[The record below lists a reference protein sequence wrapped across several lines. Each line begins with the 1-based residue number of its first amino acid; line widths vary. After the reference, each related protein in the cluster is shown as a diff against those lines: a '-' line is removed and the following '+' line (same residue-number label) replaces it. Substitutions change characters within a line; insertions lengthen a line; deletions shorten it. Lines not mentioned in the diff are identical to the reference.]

1 MATKVD
7 ATSGNLIK
15 KIFIYAIPLILTSL
29 LQEFF
34 NIADKAVLGNMAGSI
49 AVAAIGT
56 TGVVTSL
63 ITNGAIGISTGTIII
78 LARYVGQKDEVKIRK
93 TINTSLLTAVF
104 LGLIIA
110 IAGFFLAPAFLRATD
125 CPDECLRDAVI
136 YTRIYLASAP
146 IILLYN
152 YGSALLR
159 TLGDTQR
166 PLFYIII
173 AGGINVFL
181 NVILCIIM
189 TQKVAAVAIATL
201 VSQAVSALL
210 VLRQLTKLDD
220 NVKLQVFKMRF
231 HPDIFIQLLRY
242 GIPSSISSLMV
253 PLGNLQIVPAINSF
267 GVDAIAGN
275 SAATSLQ
282 VISSAFTIGFSATAT
297 TFIGQNMGANDRDRV
312 KKSFRYIM
320 LFNVLISGAAGVAT
334 YLSGRFWIGIIIGPS
349 ATAAIEYGMRRM
361 FFVNLF
367 MFVAAIN
374 GVLSHALQAFGYP
387 LFTSISN
394 IAFTLGFR
402 ILWMQFVYPLKPAFD
417 TIMLCFLVSWSLNML
432 LYIVFFSFVY
442 TRYTRKGIYK
452 KI

>member
-78 LARYVGQKDEVKIRK
+78 LARYVGQKDDVKIRK

-125 CPDECLRDAVI
+125 CPDECFRDSVI

-166 PLFYIII
+166 PLFYIIV
-173 AGGINVFL
+173 AGGINVIL

-275 SAATSLQ
+275 SAAISLQ
-282 VISSAFTIGFSATAT
+282 VISSAFTNGFSATTT

-312 KKSFRYIM
+312 KKSFRYIL

-387 LFTSISN
+387 N
-394 IAFTLGFR
+394 A
-402 ILWMQFVYPLKPAFD
+402 
-417 TIMLCFLVSWSLNML
+417 
-432 LYIVFFSFVY
+432 
-442 TRYTRKGIYK
+442 
-452 KI
+452 